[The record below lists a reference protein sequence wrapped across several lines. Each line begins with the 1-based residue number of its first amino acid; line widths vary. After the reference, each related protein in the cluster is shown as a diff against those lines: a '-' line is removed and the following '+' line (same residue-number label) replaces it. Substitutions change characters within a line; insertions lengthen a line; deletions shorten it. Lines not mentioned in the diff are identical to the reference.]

1 MKVKK
6 KSKKADL
13 YGRKWRR
20 SKDYLDEDE
29 RGVKNLA

>member
-1 MKVKK
+1 MKVNK

-13 YGRKWRR
+13 YGRKWR